1 MAGMCV
7 RLFEEAEAGERPRSG
22 SGSSRQDGDRVH
34 LKGQA
39 IVFSSFFP
47 FVPHECNAFWVMIL
61 SSLDSALP
69 LIARACVCVRERV
82 RVVFVF
88 SKAN

>member
-1 MAGMCV
+1 MCGRYV

-22 SGSSRQDGDRVH
+22 SGSLRPDGDRVH

-39 IVFSSFFP
+39 IVFSTFFP
-47 FVPHECNAFWVMIL
+47 FVPQECNAFWVMSL

-69 LIARACVCVRERV
+69 LIARACVCVCV
-82 RVVFVF
+82 LFVF
-88 SKAN
+88 SSKAN